1 MFPEFGKGVI
11 RMKHSRKLIAVS
23 LILLLGLAQNTPL
36 LAKKPKNSDVDE
48 IGNRNVNKGNLN
60 FISLEKEIALGKQL
74 AQEVE
79 RQVKLLNDP
88 EITEYV
94 SRVGQNLVKNSD
106 AKVTF
111 TIKVVD
117 SDEVNAFALPGGVFY
132 VNSGLIT
139 AADEESELAGV
150 MAHEI
155 AHVAARHG
163 TEQYTKATIAQYA
176 TIPLIFLGG
185 GLGYGLYQAAG
196 SLIPL
201 KFLQFSRSAETEAD
215 FLGLQYVYKT
225 GYDPTAF
232 VSFFEKILAQ
242 EKKKPGKLAKAFS
255 THPPTAD
262 RIEKTQ
268 ASISTILPEGDQ
280 YVINTSEFDHIKGKL
295 LAIEN
300 RKRPAEGEK
309 SNRPTLKR
317 RTSGE
322 TEDAS
327 DEPTQKDE
335 DRPTLKRRT
344 N

>member
-1 MFPEFGKGVI
+1 
-11 RMKHSRKLIAVS
+11 
-23 LILLLGLAQNTPL
+23 
-36 LAKKPKNSDVDE
+36 
-48 IGNRNVNKGNLN
+48 
-60 FISLEKEIALGKQL
+60 
-74 AQEVE
+74 
-79 RQVKLLNDP
+79 
-88 EITEYV
+88 
-94 SRVGQNLVKNSD
+94 
-106 AKVTF
+106 
-111 TIKVVD
+111 
-117 SDEVNAFALPGGVFY
+117 
-132 VNSGLIT
+132 LIT
-139 AADEESELAGV
+139 SADEEAELAGV

-163 TEQYTKATIAQYA
+163 TEQYTKGTIANYA

-196 SLIPL
+196 FLIPL

-232 VSFFEKILAQ
+232 VSFFEKIQAQ
-242 EKKKPGKLAKAFS
+242 EKRNPASYLKRSRLIHRQQIGLKKLRQVS
-255 THPPTAD
+255 
-262 RIEKTQ
+262 
-268 ASISTILPEGDQ
+268 LPSCQ
-280 YVINTSEFDHIKGKL
+280 RVINTSLTPQNLIISRVNCLHLKTASVLPKV
-295 LAIEN
+295 
-300 RKRPAEGEK
+300 KK
-309 SNRPTLKR
+309 SNRPSLKR

>member
-1 MFPEFGKGVI
+1 MKELRRVI
-11 RMKHSRKLIAVS
+11 AT
-23 LILLLGLAQNTPL
+23 LLVFVLGLGLNAPL

-60 FISLEKEIALGKQL
+60 FISIEKEIALGKSL

-79 RQVKLLNDP
+79 RQVKLINDP

-106 AKVTF
+106 SKVPF

-117 SDEVNAFALPGGVFY
+117 SDEINAFALPGGFFY

-163 TEQYTKATIAQYA
+163 TEQYTKATLANYA
-176 TIPLIFLGG
+176 TLPLIFLGG
-185 GLGYGLYQAAG
+185 GLGYGLYNAAG
-196 SLIPL
+196 FLIPL
-201 KFLQFSRSAETEAD
+201 QFLHFSRKAETEAD
-215 FLGLQYVYKT
+215 FLGLEYMFKT

-232 VSFFEKILAQ
+232 ISFFEKIQAQ

-255 THPPTAD
+255 THPPTGD

-268 ASISTILPEGDQ
+268 ANIATILPEREQ
-280 YVINTSEFDHIKGKL
+280 YVINTSEFDKIKGKL
-295 LAIEN
+295 VAFEN

-309 SNRPTLKR
+309 SNKP
-317 RTSGE
+317 S
-322 TEDAS
+322 
-327 DEPTQKDE
+327 
-335 DRPTLKRRT
+335 LKRRT
-344 N
+344 NPDAEDTSDEPSNKDEERPKLKKRTESQ